1 MVFLLSLNHGYIH
14 VNNIVETPYC
24 GKYKTQ
30 KSADYV
36 SKCGI
41 VDLATISRYGSN
53 IRLKFYFKVLPL
65 LKNIYISQEIHTS
78 DGETPQEGNLISC

>member
-30 KSADYV
+30 KSADYLP
-36 SKCGI
+36 KCGL
-41 VDLATISRYGSN
+41 VGLAAISRYGCNVRLIFSSSPFIKKQLYFSGN
-53 IRLKFYFKVLPL
+53 ICV
-65 LKNIYISQEIHTS
+65 I
-78 DGETPQEGNLISC
+78 

>member
-36 SKCGI
+36 KMWTCRSCC
-41 VDLATISRYGSN
+41 
-53 IRLKFYFKVLPL
+53 
-65 LKNIYISQEIHTS
+65 
-78 DGETPQEGNLISC
+78 NLSLWL

>member
-30 KSADYV
+30 KRAGYV
-36 SKCGI
+36 SKCGL
-41 VDLATISRYGSN
+41 VGLAAISR
-53 IRLKFYFKVLPL
+53 
-65 LKNIYISQEIHTS
+65 
-78 DGETPQEGNLISC
+78 